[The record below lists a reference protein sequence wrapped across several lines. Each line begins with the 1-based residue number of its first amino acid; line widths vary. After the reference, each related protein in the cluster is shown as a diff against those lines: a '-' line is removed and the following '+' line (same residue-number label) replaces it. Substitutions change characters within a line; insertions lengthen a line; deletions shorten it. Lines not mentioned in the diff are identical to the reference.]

1 MLRNYFKI
9 ALRNLKRNPT
19 FSIINFLGLTFGLA
33 ITSLIV
39 LYVSNDLSYDKYH
52 KDSDR
57 IYRLYREAHV
67 HGFIMSG
74 ADVSSLMGPYLKET
88 YSFVETQTRVSRK
101 TGFKI
106 FYKDNSFKEEMN
118 YADSTFFDIFTLD
131 FKYGDKSTAL
141 ETPFSLVITEE
152 ISNKVFGDINPVG
165 EVIKSDNNIS
175 YTISAV
181 IENVPKNS
189 HFQFDILCSFSTKR
203 KLGSPSKD
211 GWGFRYESF
220 KTYIKL
226 KEGVS
231 VETLTA
237 EFPQIIDTYLK
248 DINETKYFFDVQPME
263 DIYLY
268 HGGGGDLNRIILF
281 SVIGIFVLLIACINY
296 MNLNTAE
303 SIRRMKEI
311 GMRKVLGA
319 HRRELVSQLLIES
332 VLFSF
337 ISMILALTLAEI
349 LLPIF
354 NIILQKEL
362 RFNYF
367 SNWPLTLSFVCIALF
382 TGFMA
387 GTYPAFYLSSI
398 KPVNSL
404 KGKFVFGSIHGRIR
418 NILVVFQF
426 AVTIFLL
433 SCTGI
438 IYMQII
444 HSTNTD
450 LGFNDKNVLIIDISP
465 KDRRSGPDQQKLI
478 SLTKSLKAELTKI
491 PEISNISI
499 SATFPFG
506 STMIGTY
513 HFKEI
518 DQDKNIITYKVDA
531 AFTDLL
537 EMEII
542 DGRGFSEL
550 NSTEENNVIIN
561 QAMVKM
567 LGFENPLGKTFTDKE
582 NQNKYTIIGV
592 VKDFHR
598 ASMHQPITSTM
609 LNCTNKFLY
618 YSAIGLKINSEKI
631 ESVKMRIDELIE
643 DYDFSYDFESWFI
656 SQSIQGEYTKEVNTA
671 RMFTNFAIVAIIIAC
686 MGLYGLA
693 LFMSRQKTKEIG
705 IRKIFGSSVRE
716 IIVQLS
722 KKFVLLVLIAAV
734 IAIPVAWYYTDV
746 WLREF
751 VYQVEGRWIVFVLAT
766 IIAVIIAFVTIFYQ
780 SLRAASGN
788 PVDAIRYE

>member
-9 ALRNLKRNPT
+9 TLRNLKRNPT

-57 IYRLYREAHV
+57 IYRLYRETRFQ
-67 HGFIMSG
+67 GFMLSG
-74 ADVSSLMGPYLKET
+74 ANVSSLMGPYLKET
-88 YSFVETQTRVSRK
+88 YSFVETQTRVSREK
-101 TGFKI
+101 DFPVY
-106 FYKDNSFKEEMN
+106 YKDKSFKEEMK
-118 YADSTFFDIFTLD
+118 YADSTFFDIFTVK
-131 FKYGDKSTAL
+131 FIYGSKETAL
-141 ETPFSLVITEE
+141 LMPFSLVVTEE
-152 ISNKVFGDINPVG
+152 IAKKIFGNTNPVG
-165 EVIKSDNNIS
+165 EAIKSEDGKN
-175 YTISAV
+175 YV
-181 IENVPKNS
+181 IGGVVENVPENS
-189 HFQFDILCSFSTKR
+189 HLKFDILCSFSTKR
-203 KLGSPSKD
+203 KLGSGNED
-211 GWGFRYESF
+211 AWGLGNTSYY
-220 KTYIKL
+220 TYVKL
-226 KEGVS
+226 KEGYTDKV
-231 VETLTA
+231 LKA
-237 EFPQIIDTYLK
+237 EFPQIIETYLTQPA
-248 DINETKYFFDVQPME
+248 DAKYSFDTQPLT
-263 DIYLY
+263 DIYLHY
-268 HGGGGDLNRIILF
+268 HGGGDLNRIILF
-281 SVIGIFVLLIACINY
+281 SIIGVFVLIIACINY

-319 HRRELVSQLLIES
+319 HRKKLIGQLLFES
-332 VLFSF
+332 IIVSLA
-337 ISMILALTLAEI
+337 SMILALTLAEI
-349 LLPIF
+349 FLPVF
-354 NIILQKEL
+354 NTILQKNL
-362 RFNYF
+362 RFEYF
-367 SNWPLTLSFVCIALF
+367 ENWPLTVSFFGLALL
-382 TGFMA
+382 TGFLA
-387 GTYPAFYLSSI
+387 GTYPAFYLSTI
-398 KPVNSL
+398 KPVDSL
-404 KGKFVFGSIHGRIR
+404 KGKFVFTSIHGRIR
-418 NILVVFQF
+418 NALVVFQF

-438 IYMQII
+438 IYMQIK
-444 HSTNTD
+444 HSTNSD
-450 LGFNDKNVLIIDISP
+450 LGFNDENVLVVDISP
-465 KDRRSGPDQQKLI
+465 KDRQSEPDQQKLAA
-478 SLTKSLKAELTKI
+478 LTKSLKNEFEKI

-506 STMIGTY
+506 NSMSGSY
-513 HFKEI
+513 YFKEM
-518 DQDKNIITYKVDA
+518 DQKKNIAIYEVDA
-531 AFTDLL
+531 AFTNLL

-542 DGRGFSEL
+542 EGRAFSDL
-550 NSTEENNVIIN
+550 NSTEEGNVIIN
-561 QAMVKM
+561 QTMYKM
-567 LGFENPLGKTFTDKE
+567 LGFENPLGKTFTSSGGK
-582 NQNKYTIIGV
+582 NKYTIIGV

-598 ASMHQPITSTM
+598 TSMHQPITSTM
-609 LNCTNKFLY
+609 LSYSKSFMY
-618 YSAIGLKINSEKI
+618 YCAIGFKINSLDVKNVKTKI
-631 ESVKMRIDELIE
+631 EKLIDG
-643 DYDFSYDFESWFI
+643 YDPNYNMDLWFM
-656 SQSIQGEYTKEVNTA
+656 SQAIQNKYTKEVNTA